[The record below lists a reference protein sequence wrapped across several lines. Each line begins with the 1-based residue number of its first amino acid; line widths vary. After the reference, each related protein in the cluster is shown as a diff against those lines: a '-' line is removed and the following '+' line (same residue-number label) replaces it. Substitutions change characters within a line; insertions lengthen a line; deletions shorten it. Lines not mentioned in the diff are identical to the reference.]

1 MKCAIHAAEAI
12 GVCVR
17 CGKGVCAECPPSGV
31 KLTCSPACAE
41 VVAKSGGGWRIEVMS
56 PGADS
61 PGMWGIRQ
69 IQFSTKTLLITTFWA
84 ALFFTGVAVQ
94 DNFNGASGW
103 TRTLGEVGY
112 INLLIV
118 PPAAAVGNFFKHAR
132 LGILCGAASAAAI
145 CLLEL
150 FAW

>member
-1 MKCAIHAAEAI
+1 VPTSLRNRA
-12 GVCVR
+12 
-17 CGKGVCAECPPSGV
+17 
-31 KLTCSPACAE
+31 
-41 VVAKSGGGWRIEVMS
+41 GGWRIEVMS
-56 PGADS
+56 PGADSPGAES

-103 TRTLGEVGY
+103 TRTLGEMVY

-118 PPAAAVGNFFKHAR
+118 PPAAVVGNFFKHAR
-132 LGILCGAASAAAI
+132 LGILCGASSAAAI